1 MLSRLER
8 RSIMEYAMR
17 RERRPVRALDRGGG
31 ADNFRI
37 SPIARWARPPGDAID
52 FGATVTGSLLVTPP
66 GARDPG
72 DGASL
77 AAPITNANESA
88 RGVAA
93 VALASAA
100 RPVQVAIAACDAQPA
115 IVPLPVQ
122 LEKSTPPL
130 VPADRAEA
138 EYRRGIELHERAR
151 ASDAEAAFAA
161 ALLHDGRHA
170 AARRAIAVGWI
181 GTAEAPMPSESWAK
195 AWHSRRSRRSW
206 A

>member
-1 MLSRLER
+1 
-8 RSIMEYAMR
+8 
-17 RERRPVRALDRGGG
+17 LDRGGG

-130 VPADRAEA
+130 VPNAVADGSAA
-138 EYRRGIELHERAR
+138 GR
-151 ASDAEAAFAA
+151 ASDRNVPNGF
-161 ALLHDGRHA
+161 
-170 AARRAIAVGWI
+170 
-181 GTAEAPMPSESWAK
+181 TANGVMLD
-195 AWHSRRSRRSW
+195 RN
-206 A
+206 